1 MSSDFVSF
9 ARAHGLI
16 LDYVEPDGRWRRYK
30 TVDKPRKKNG
40 AAVYDGRG
48 GAVRNYATMADFA
61 TWRDG
66 NFEKVPMRDYR
77 EQRRKAAADEA
88 QRHAKAA
95 AEAARIVK
103 AATLLVP
110 SPGVPYKPWRPGK
123 EAVLA
128 HPYFLRKSLPNASC
142 LVYEGNVI
150 VPMRIDGE
158 HHRELVNV
166 QKISPEGEKRF
177 LTGGRAKGAVHRIGP
192 ERVKETWFCE
202 GYADAL
208 TLRMAL
214 AQMYRS
220 AAVVVCFSAG
230 NLGNVAHGCAGGFI
244 YADNDASLAGQQAA
258 EKSGLPWTM
267 SDTVGNDVNDDYQQH
282 GLSCVIAKIR
292 TLTATVKYG

>member
-1 MSSDFVSF
+1 MSDFVSF

-16 LDYVEPDGRWRRYK
+16 LDYIEPDGRWRRYK

-77 EQRRKAAADEA
+77 EARRKAAQEEA

-110 SPGVPYKPWRPGK
+110 APGVPWKPWRPGK

-128 HPYFLRKSLPNASC
+128 HPYLIRKGLPNASC
-142 LVYEGNVI
+142 LVHEGNVI
-150 VPMRIDGE
+150 VPMRVDGE
-158 HHRELVNV
+158 RHRELVNV
-166 QKISPEGEKRF
+166 QRITPEGEKRF

-192 ERVKETWFCE
+192 DRAKETWLVE
-202 GYADAL
+202 GYATGLSLLQAL
-208 TLRMAL
+208 KG
-214 AQMYRS
+214 MYRQ
-220 AAVVVCFSAG
+220 AAVVICFSAG
-230 NLGNVAHGCAGGFI
+230 NLKYPGATHVM
-244 YADNDASLAGQQAA
+244 ADNDASGAGQAAA
-258 EKSGLPWTM
+258 EATGLPWVM
-267 SDTVGNDVNDDYQQH
+267 PPEVGMDANDLHARDGIGALQK
-282 GLSCVIAKIR
+282 LLR
-292 TLTATVKYG
+292 TAMT